1 MNYGIFKSFVGG
13 EEEEDVINILENLEK
28 TQDVKEVKIKSANAK
43 TVTYIV
49 TSDKRFDTQTLLN
62 QQLSNA
68 GFNVSKVFVGSI
80 SNSQESTEFLLPSGA
95 RRRIGFKPSKS
106 AMQDTTFMASITELF
121 PAIAFLNGISPTLSV
136 KQFYNAILAANPS
149 SSGAPGPY
157 VKGSAAD
164 VTKGKEIIDK
174 SEPGPDFKIKE
185 KITNAKNITRWL
197 NTHNQKHPI
206 AEVYWGYRTKP
217 QGVDAANP
225 GDIFLV
231 YKNGGMLGVS
241 LKAGGAATKEP
252 ILNTYVKPLF
262 DYYGKSGDY
271 QKLKVS
277 LYPQYLEAGVSEQDM
292 KTKWGTAPLAQQLGK
307 FEKENPREYN
317 RLYDIN
323 LSLVKQA
330 VINLFNSD
338 IKKTRKFIKSQ
349 ILKTQL
355 KTPFIKVKATT
366 STAYVDNTYDQLQA
380 GLEAATSIIA
390 SDAGGSKQDFVITL
404 TDGITLNMEF
414 SARSN
419 KSGFLHKLGQFE
431 NLSVKFNAISGF
443 TRNS

>member
-1 MNYGIFKSFVGG
+1 MNLGIYKNFIVED
-13 EEEEDVINILENLEK
+13 EEEGLLDILKNFESG
-28 TQDVKEVKIKSANAK
+28 QDIDDLKVKSANAK
-43 TVTYIV
+43 TVVYIV
-49 TSDKRFDTQTLLN
+49 SSDKRFESQIALN
-62 QQLSNA
+62 QQLQNA
-68 GFNVSKVFVGSI
+68 GYNVSKKFISSV
-80 SNSQESTEFLLPSGA
+80 SNSQETTEFLLPSGA
-95 RRRIGFKPSKS
+95 RRRIGFKPTKGF
-106 AMQDTTFMASITELF
+106 QKTTERANITELF
-121 PAIAFLNGISPTLSV
+121 PAIAFLNKINPNGSVDDFFSAISQS
-136 KQFYNAILAANPS
+136 NPS
-149 SSGAPGPY
+149 TPGSPGPY
-157 VKGSAAD
+157 LSGND
-164 VTKGKEIIDK
+164 VQSGLDTISVSQPEV
-174 SEPGPDFKIKE
+174 DFKVRE
-185 KITNAKNITRWL
+185 KLKNAQNITKWL
-197 NTHNQKHPI
+197 NNHNQKHPI
-206 AEVYWGYRTKP
+206 AEVYWGYRAKP
-217 QGVDAANP
+217 TGVDPSNP
-225 GDIFLV
+225 GDIFLK
-231 YKNGGMLGVS
+231 YQNGGMLGVS

-271 QKLKVS
+271 QKLKLS

-355 KTPFIKVKATT
+355 KTPFIKVKATMT
-366 STAYVDNTYDQLQA
+366 TAYVDNTYDQLQA
-380 GLEAATSIIA
+380 GLEAATSIVA

-404 TDGITLNMEF
+404 TDGIRLNMEF

-443 TRNS
+443 ERR

>member
-1 MNYGIFKSFVGG
+1 MNYGVFRSFVEN
-13 EEEEDVINILENLEK
+13 EEEEEVINILENIER
-28 TQDVKEVKIKSANAK
+28 TQDVKDVKIKSANAK
-43 TVTYIV
+43 TVIYIV

-95 RRRIGFKPSKS
+95 RRRIGFKPTRG
-106 AMQDTTFMASITELF
+106 MQDTTFMASITELF
-121 PAIAFLNGISPTLSV
+121 PAIAFLNNISPTLPME
-136 KQFYNAILAANPS
+136 QFYNAILAANPS
-149 SSGAPGPY
+149 KDGPPGPY
-157 VKGSAAD
+157 LSTNDA
-164 VTKGKEIIDK
+164 TKGKEIIDK
-174 SEPGPDFKIKE
+174 SEPGPDFKIRE

-217 QGVDAANP
+217 NGVDAANP

-262 DYYGKSGDY
+262 DYFGKSADY
-271 QKLKVS
+271 TRLKES
-277 LYPQYLEAGVSEQDM
+277 LYPQYQEAGVSDNDIR
-292 KTKWGTAPLAQQLGK
+292 TKWGTTQLAQQLGR
-307 FEKENPREYN
+307 FERENSREYN

-323 LSLVKQA
+323 LGLVKQA

-338 IKKTRKFIKSQ
+338 ITKTRRFIRSQ

-355 KTPFIKVKATT
+355 KTPFIKVKATM

-380 GLEAATSIIA
+380 GLEAATSIVA
-390 SDAGGSKQDFVITL
+390 SDPGGSKQDFVITL

-431 NLSVKFNAISGF
+431 NLSVKFNAIGGF
-443 TRNS
+443 TRN

>member
-1 MNYGIFKSFVGG
+1 MKYGVFKSFVEDD
-13 EEEEDVINILENLEK
+13 EEQDVINILENLEK

-43 TVTYIV
+43 TVIYIV
-49 TSDKRFDTQTLLN
+49 TSDKRFETQTLLN

-95 RRRIGFKPSKS
+95 RRRIGFKPSKG

-121 PAIAFLNGISPTLSV
+121 PAIAFLNGISPTLSAE
-136 KQFYNAILAANPS
+136 QFYNAILTSNSPRV
-149 SSGAPGPY
+149 GPPGPY
-157 VKGSAAD
+157 LSTNDAA
-164 VTKGKEIIDK
+164 KGKEIIDK
-174 SEPGPDFKIKE
+174 SEPGPDFKVRE
-185 KITNAKNITRWL
+185 KITNGQNITKWL
-197 NTHNQKHPI
+197 NNHNQKHPI
-206 AEVYWGYRTKP
+206 AEVYWGYRAKP
-217 QGVDAANP
+217 TGVDPSNP
-225 GDIFLV
+225 GDIFLK
-231 YKNGGMLGVS
+231 YQNGGMLGVS
-241 LKAGGAATKEP
+241 LKAGTSASKEP

-262 DYYGKSGDY
+262 DYYGKPNDY
-271 QKLKVS
+271 LKLKQS
-277 LYPQYLEAGVSEQDM
+277 LYPQYREAGVNEQDM
-292 KTKWGTAPLAQQLGK
+292 KTKWGSAQLAQQLGK
-307 FEKENPREYN
+307 FEKENPKEYD

-355 KTPFIKVKATT
+355 KTPFIKVKATMT
-366 STAYVDNTYDQLQA
+366 TAYVDNTYDQLQA

-431 NLSVKFNAISGF
+431 NLSVKFNAIGGF

>member
-1 MNYGIFKSFVGG
+1 MNYGVFKSFVGDD
-13 EEEEDVINILENLEK
+13 EEQDVINILENLEK

-43 TVTYIV
+43 TVIYIV
-49 TSDKRFDTQTLLN
+49 TSDKRFETQTLLN

-80 SNSQESTEFLLPSGA
+80 SNSQESTEFILPSGA
-95 RRRIGFKPSKS
+95 RRRIGFKPSS
-106 AMQDTTFMASITELF
+106 GAMQDTTFMASITELF
-121 PAIAFLNGISPTLSV
+121 PAIAFLNGISPTLSTE
-136 KQFYNAILAANPS
+136 QFYNAILTSNSPRV
-149 SSGAPGPY
+149 GPPGPY
-157 VKGSAAD
+157 LSTNDAA
-164 VTKGKEIIDK
+164 KGKEIIDK
-174 SEPGPDFKIKE
+174 SEPGPDFKVRE
-185 KITNAKNITRWL
+185 KITNGQNITRWL
-197 NTHNQKHPI
+197 NNHNQKHPI
-206 AEVYWGYRTKP
+206 AEVYWGYRAKP
-217 QGVDAANP
+217 TGVDPSNP
-225 GDIFLV
+225 GDIFLK
-231 YKNGGMLGVS
+231 YQNGGMLGVS
-241 LKAGGAATKEP
+241 LKAGTSASKEP

-262 DYYGKSGDY
+262 DYYGKPNDY
-271 QKLKVS
+271 LKLKQS
-277 LYPQYLEAGVSEQDM
+277 LYPQYREAGVNEQDM
-292 KTKWGTAPLAQQLGK
+292 KTKWGSAQLAQQLGK
-307 FEKENPREYN
+307 FEKENPKEYN

-355 KTPFIKVKATT
+355 KTPFIKVKATMT
-366 STAYVDNTYDQLQA
+366 TAYVDNTYDQLQA

-390 SDAGGSKQDFVITL
+390 SDSGGSKQDFVITL
-404 TDGITLNMEF
+404 SDGITLNMEF

-443 TRNS
+443 ERR

>member
-1 MNYGIFKSFVGG
+1 MNYGVFKSFVEDD
-13 EEEEDVINILENLEK
+13 EEQDVINILENLEK

-43 TVTYIV
+43 TVIYIV

-68 GFNVSKVFVGSI
+68 GFDVSKVFVGSI

-95 RRRIGFKPSKS
+95 RRRIGFKPTRG
-106 AMQDTTFMASITELF
+106 MQDTTFMASITELF
-121 PAIAFLNGISPTLSV
+121 PAIAFLNNISPTLSTE
-136 KQFYNAILAANPS
+136 QFYNAILAANPS

-157 VKGSAAD
+157 VPGSATD

-174 SEPGPDFKIKE
+174 AEPGPDFKIRE
-185 KITNAKNITRWL
+185 KITNAQNITRWL

-217 QGVDAANP
+217 SGVDAANP
-225 GDIFLV
+225 GDIFLK
-231 YKNGGMLGVS
+231 YQNGGMLGVS
-241 LKAGGAATKEP
+241 LKAGTTASKEP

-262 DYYGKSGDY
+262 DYFGKSADY
-271 QKLKVS
+271 TRLKQS
-277 LYPQYLEAGVSEQDM
+277 LYPQYREAGVSENDIR
-292 KTKWGTAPLAQQLGK
+292 TKWGTTQLAQQLGR
-307 FEKENPREYN
+307 FEREDSAEYN

-323 LSLVKQA
+323 LGLVKQA
-330 VINLFNSD
+330 VINLFNSN
-338 IKKTRKFIKSQ
+338 ITKTRRFIRSQ

-355 KTPFIKVKATT
+355 KTPFIKVKATM
-366 STAYVDNTYDQLQA
+366 STAYIDNTYDQLQA
-380 GLEAATSIIA
+380 GLEAATSIVA
-390 SDAGGSKQDFVITL
+390 SDAGASKQDFVITL

-431 NLSVKFNAISGF
+431 NLSIKFNAISGF
-443 TRNS
+443 TRNQ

>member
-1 MNYGIFKSFVGG
+1 MNYGVFKSFVEND
-13 EEEEDVINILENLEK
+13 EEQDVINILENLEK

-43 TVTYIV
+43 TVIYIV
-49 TSDKRFDTQTLLN
+49 TSDKRFETQTLLN

-95 RRRIGFKPSKS
+95 RRRIGFKPSKG

-121 PAIAFLNGISPTLSV
+121 PAIAFLNGISPTLSTE
-136 KQFYNAILAANPS
+136 KFYNAILTSNSPRV
-149 SSGAPGPY
+149 GAPGPY
-157 VKGSAAD
+157 LTANDA
-164 VTKGKEIIDK
+164 TKGKEIIDK
-174 SEPGPDFKIKE
+174 SEPGPDFKVRE
-185 KITNAKNITRWL
+185 KITNGQNITKWL
-197 NTHNQKHPI
+197 NNHNQKHPI
-206 AEVYWGYRTKP
+206 AEVYWGYRAKP
-217 QGVDAANP
+217 TGVDPSNP
-225 GDIFLV
+225 GDIFLK
-231 YKNGGMLGVS
+231 YQNGGMLGVS
-241 LKAGGAATKEP
+241 LKAGTSASKEP

-262 DYYGKSGDY
+262 DYYGKPNEY
-271 QKLKVS
+271 QKLKIS
-277 LYPQYLEAGVSEQDM
+277 LYPQYREAGVSELDM
-292 KTKWGTAPLAQQLGK
+292 KTKWGSSQLAQQLGK
-307 FEKENPREYN
+307 FEKENPREYE
-317 RLYDIN
+317 RLYDMN
-323 LSLVKQA
+323 LSLVKRA

-338 IKKTRKFIKSQ
+338 IRKTRKFIKSE

-390 SDAGGSKQDFVITL
+390 SDAGGSKQDFIITL
-404 TDGITLNMEF
+404 SDGITLNMEF

-443 TRNS
+443 TRN

>member
-43 TVTYIV
+43 TVIYIV

-95 RRRIGFKPSKS
+95 RRRIGFKPSKG

-121 PAIAFLNGISPTLSV
+121 PAIAFLNGISPTLSTE
-136 KQFYNAILAANPS
+136 QFYNAILTSNSPRV
-149 SSGAPGPY
+149 GPPGPY
-157 VKGSAAD
+157 LSTNDAA
-164 VTKGKEIIDK
+164 KGKEIIDK
-174 SEPGPDFKIKE
+174 SEPGPDFKIRE
-185 KITNAKNITRWL
+185 KITNAQNITKWL
-197 NTHNQKHPI
+197 NNHNQKHPI
-206 AEVYWGYRTKP
+206 AEVYWGYRAKP
-217 QGVDAANP
+217 TGVDPSNP
-225 GDIFLV
+225 GDIFLK
-231 YKNGGMLGVS
+231 YQNGGMLGVS
-241 LKAGGAATKEP
+241 LKAGTSASKEP

-262 DYYGKSGDY
+262 DYYGKPNDY
-271 QKLKVS
+271 LKLKQS
-277 LYPQYLEAGVSEQDM
+277 LYPQYREAGVNEQDM
-292 KTKWGTAPLAQQLGK
+292 RTKWGSAQLAQQLGR
-307 FEKENPREYN
+307 FEKENPKEYN

-355 KTPFIKVKATT
+355 KPPFIKVKATT

>member
-1 MNYGIFKSFVGG
+1 MNYGVFKSFVEDD
-13 EEEEDVINILENLEK
+13 EEQDVINILENLEK

-43 TVTYIV
+43 TVIYIV

-95 RRRIGFKPSKS
+95 RRRIGFKPSS
-106 AMQDTTFMASITELF
+106 GAMQDTTFMASITELF
-121 PAIAFLNGISPTLSV
+121 PAIAFLNGISPTLSTE
-136 KQFYNAILAANPS
+136 KFYNAILTSNS
-149 SSGAPGPY
+149 SSVGAPGPY
-157 VKGSAAD
+157 LTTNDAD
-164 VTKGKEIIDK
+164 KGKEIIDK
-174 SEPGPDFKIKE
+174 SEPGPDFKVKE
-185 KITNAKNITRWL
+185 KITNAQNITKWL
-197 NTHNQKHPI
+197 NNHNQKHPI
-206 AEVYWGYRTKP
+206 AEVYWGYRAKP
-217 QGVDAANP
+217 QGVDPSNP
-225 GDIFLV
+225 GDIFLA

-262 DYYGKSGDY
+262 DYYGKPNDY
-271 QKLKVS
+271 LKLKKS
-277 LYPQYLEAGVSEQDM
+277 LYPQYLEAGVDEKDM
-292 KTKWGTAPLAQQLGK
+292 KTKWGSSQLAQQLGK

-355 KTPFIKVKATT
+355 KTPFIKVKATM

-443 TRNS
+443 TRN

>member
-1 MNYGIFKSFVGG
+1 MNYGVFRSFVES
-13 EEEEDVINILENLEK
+13 EEEEEVINLLESLESRPE
-28 TQDVKEVKIKSANAK
+28 VKDVKIKSANAK
-43 TVTYIV
+43 TVIYIV
-49 TSDKRFDTQTLLN
+49 TSDRRFETQTLLN
-62 QQLSNA
+62 EQLSNA
-68 GFNVSKVFVGSI
+68 GFNVNKIFVGSI

-95 RRRIGFKPSKS
+95 RRRIGFKPSRGF
-106 AMQDTTFMASITELF
+106 QDTTFMASITELF
-121 PAIAFLNGISPTLSV
+121 PAIAFINRISPTLSTE
-136 KQFYNAILAANPS
+136 QFYNAILAANPS
-149 SSGAPGPY
+149 SSGPPGPY
-157 VKGSAAD
+157 VKGATQD

-174 SEPGPDFKIKE
+174 AEPGPDLKITE
-185 KITNAKNITRWL
+185 KITNAKRITEWL
-197 NTHNQKHPI
+197 NNHNQKHPI
-206 AEVYWGYRTKP
+206 TEVYWGYRTKP
-217 QGVDAANP
+217 SGVDPSNP

-307 FEKENPREYN
+307 FEKENPKEYN
-317 RLYDIN
+317 RLYDMN
-323 LSLVKQA
+323 LALVKQA
-330 VINLFNSD
+330 VSNFFNSD

-431 NLSVKFNAISGF
+431 NLSVKFNAIGGF
-443 TRNS
+443 TRN

>member
-1 MNYGIFKSFVGG
+1 MNYGVFRSFVEN
-13 EEEEDVINILENLEK
+13 EEEEEVINILENLER
-28 TQDVKEVKIKSANAK
+28 TQDVKDVKIKSANAK
-43 TVTYIV
+43 TVIYIV

-62 QQLSNA
+62 QQLSDA

-80 SNSQESTEFLLPSGA
+80 SNSQESTEFLLPSGLK
-95 RRRIGFKPSKS
+95 RRIGFKPSRS

-121 PAIAFLNGISPTLSV
+121 PAIAFLNNISPNLSTER
-136 KQFYNAILAANPS
+136 FYNAILAANPS

-157 VKGSAAD
+157 VRGSATD

-174 SEPGPDFKIKE
+174 SEPGPDFKIRE
-185 KITNAKNITRWL
+185 KITNAQNITRWL

-217 QGVDAANP
+217 SGVDAANP
-225 GDIFLV
+225 GDIFLK
-231 YKNGGMLGVS
+231 YQNGGMLGVS
-241 LKAGGAATKEP
+241 LKAGTAASKEP

-262 DYYGKSGDY
+262 DYFGKSSNY
-271 QKLKVS
+271 LSLKNS
-277 LYPQYLEAGVSEQDM
+277 LIPQYREAGVSENDIR
-292 KTKWGTAPLAQQLGK
+292 TKWGSSQLAQQLGR
-307 FEKENPREYN
+307 FERENPREYE
-317 RLYDIN
+317 RLYDMN
-323 LSLVKQA
+323 LALVKQA

-338 IKKTRKFIKSQ
+338 ITKTRRFIREQ

-355 KTPFIKVKATT
+355 KTPFIKVKATM

-380 GLEAATSIIA
+380 GLEAATSIVA
-390 SDAGGSKQDFVITL
+390 SDPGGSKQDFVITL

-431 NLSVKFNAISGF
+431 NLSVKFNAIGGF
-443 TRNS
+443 TRN